1 MQLPRCSRRQRKR
14 GTNPASA
21 WCWRNAITS
30 WLIESAR
37 ETVRRGA
44 AQGLALKD
52 LAWLVG
58 EWANEASS
66 PHGASVRSTCD
77 WTANHAFLIRKF
89 KMETA
94 GGIVRSGTEIIG
106 WDPRTRRIRSWVFD
120 AHGGFGENTWVR
132 DGDRWLIS
140 YRGTRP
146 DGSEVSATTVLT
158 MVDANTLTLQSK
170 DITVDAQRQPDVPP
184 ITIKRQPA
192 APDASKS
199 NDPKQPPRQ
208 ILP

>member
-1 MQLPRCSRRQRKR
+1 M
-14 GTNPASA
+14 
-21 WCWRNAITS
+21 
-30 WLIESAR
+30 
-37 ETVRRGA
+37 
-44 AQGLALKD
+44 
-52 LAWLVG
+52 
-58 EWANEASS
+58 
-66 PHGASVRSTCD
+66 RSTCD

-106 WDPRTRRIRSWVFD
+106 WDPRTRRICSWVFD

-158 MVDANTLTLQSK
+158 VVDAKTFTLQSK
-170 DITVDAQRQPDVPP
+170 DITVDAQRQPDVAA
-184 ITIKRQPA
+184 ITIKRQPV
-192 APDASKS
+192 APDTPKS
-199 NDPKQPPRQ
+199 NGSKQPPRQ